1 MVKKI
6 NKIHN
11 FNISEIVAEM
21 LNQLLPFIFIISL
34 YLIIN
39 GHKTP
44 GGGFQGGALIAVIFM
59 YSYLSGNQV
68 YISSQTLQMIE
79 KIALIFIISI
89 PVLFLTLFLNAT
101 FPEFN
106 RFFLILMNML
116 IGIKV
121 ACGLSIAFLR
131 FIIFEVK

>member
-1 MVKKI
+1 MKMI
-6 NKIHN
+6 NKISN

-59 YSYLSGNQV
+59 YSFLSGNEV
-68 YISSQTLQMIE
+68 YISSYTLQLIE
-79 KIALIFIISI
+79 KISLVFIILI
-89 PVLFLTLFLNAT
+89 PFLFLTLYLNII
-101 FPEFN
+101 FPQYN
-106 RFFLILMNML
+106 RIFLISMN
-116 IGIKV
+116 IFIAIKV
-121 ACGLSIAFLR
+121 ACGLSIAFMR
-131 FIIFEVK
+131 FIIFEVR